1 MRARS
6 VGWMVGTIAASAAM
20 SAVALGQ
27 GSTWGGGAKAVP
39 SESPP
44 DGGTTDAAPG
54 SIDAALDTRSD
65 AARSAVA
72 DAGSDAATTADD
84 AGEGEGGSF
93 EPSVLGFGVGIRG
106 SYGVPVGMANGS
118 SLYDIVQGEVAIQG
132 EAGWFFTPHLYL
144 GAYFLYGFGVGTVQ
158 NDQCTGLDQEC
169 SANLIRFGLAVHWH
183 FKPDNWL
190 DPWVGLGLGYE
201 ILNVTQT
208 DDVDGSSSLSSA
220 LQGVDATL
228 EAGLDFKPLR
238 YMGLGPYVEL
248 ATGPYLGT
256 DNFGM
261 HAWVSMGARFRT
273 NL

>member
-27 GSTWGGGAKAVP
+27 GSPGGGGAKP
-39 SESPP
+39 SVSENP
-44 DGGTTDAAPG
+44 
-54 SIDAALDTRSD
+54 
-65 AARSAVA
+65 A
-72 DAGSDAATTADD
+72 DAGTPAAPLAVAAPDADAHADAVAAPDADAHAAADAHADAVAAAADD

-106 SYGVPVGMANGS
+106 TSGCRGGMANGS

-208 DDVDGSSSLSSA
+208 DDVDGSSDLSSA

-261 HAWVSMGARFRT
+261 HAWVSM
-273 NL
+273 